1 MKPFLQLSTMSWVS
15 LSGSEGGD
23 SGKNNYKDVAKQAFA
38 SPTNLSSRLGS
49 RTPSKDGLATSGS
62 VASRRMPSRINSEDE
77 ADAFHHMFNS
87 TAVQVPK
94 KHTPAESNSSGSL
107 GEGLKALA
115 KRATGQY
122 FADLN
127 STDAEASGSL
137 GKESFSIGSV
147 SRRTKDL
154 DLAHND
160 NSFHV
165 IGGLIVEFFHSKQK
179 SGNSDLR
186 LTPQD
191 IAQLDRLAP
200 PRVRASFVEAVRYRF
215 TNTPMD
221 STSSVHELARQCHEL
236 GLDAE
241 GPQNP
246 LLVAAEAE
254 IVIPVPVS
262 VEMSSKL
269 LLALQRSK
277 FV

>member
-1 MKPFLQLSTMSWVS
+1 MSWVN
-15 LSGSEGGD
+15 LSNSD
-23 SGKNNYKDVAKQAFA
+23 AANSGENSYKEVAKQAFA
-38 SPTNLSSRLGS
+38 SPTNLSSRLGN
-49 RTPSKDGLATSGS
+49 RTPSKDGTAESQPKS
-62 VASRRMPSRINSEDE
+62 FSSRRAPPKAHSIDE
-77 ADAFHHMFNS
+77 AESFQQMFDS

-94 KHTPAESNSSGSL
+94 KPKSSGDL
-107 GEGLKALA
+107 GEGLKSLTA
-115 KRATGQY
+115 RATRQY
-122 FADLN
+122 YGNNSRSGDL
-127 STDAEASGSL
+127 SSVEAEASGNASSST

-147 SRRTKDL
+147 SRRTNDL

-179 SGNSDLR
+179 AGNDDLR

-215 TNTPMD
+215 TNAPMD
-221 STSSVHELARQCHEL
+221 STSSVHMLARQCHDL

-241 GPQNP
+241 GLYNP

-262 VEMSSKL
+262 RFFKL
-269 LLALQRSK
+269 
-277 FV
+277 FCFFFI